1 MKIKI
6 LAEGGNLVPGPGLSQ
21 KLGPAGL
28 NINQVIQDI
37 NKATLEFKGLKVPVE
52 LDVDTSKRTFIVKVF
67 SPPTSELLK
76 REIKIEK
83 GSGSQKKIRVANL
96 SIEQVILIAKAKF
109 PNMLSKNLKSAVR
122 SVVGTCG
129 SLGVLIE
136 NKNPDEVQEEISGGR
151 YDKEILAGKTEMS
164 EEKKKSLDEFYAEV
178 KKKQDLILKQEQAA
192 KESAEAE
199 KKEAAPAAAPVAKEE
214 KEAKK

>member
-199 KKEAAPAAAPVAKEE
+199 KKEAAPAAAPARRSCSR
-214 KEAKK
+214 

>member
-136 NKNPDEVQEEISGGR
+136 NKNPDEVQEEISEGR

-199 KKEAAPAAAPVAKEE
+199 KKEAAPAVAPAAKEE

>member
-136 NKNPDEVQEEISGGR
+136 NKNPDEVQEEIFEGR

>member
-136 NKNPDEVQEEISGGR
+136 NKNPDEVQEEISEGR